1 MRKINKE
8 PRSWDNLI
16 VRRSTSDAALR
27 RDEKKGKKKENK
39 GEPVLA
45 EECDTHLAAVD
56 NVVPVPAAVIHHID
70 VIQVGV
76 GPVHQLLDHVQRH
89 GGGLLDFVIHQP
101 RPVGAVHVAALHFG
115 RAPVVGEEQHPVGS
129 RVQCVSARIPS
140 LSRRCTKVSSFF
152 LSLQFFVF
160 FFFSI
165 TIITRHQSVMSSARN
180 LQHLRDH

>member
-1 MRKINKE
+1 M
-8 PRSWDNLI
+8 
-16 VRRSTSDAALR
+16 
-27 RDEKKGKKKENK
+27 
-39 GEPVLA
+39 LA

-129 RVQCVSARIPS
+129 RVQCVSARIRLCRAAAQS
-140 LSRRCTKVSSFF
+140 LFL
-152 LSLQFFVF
+152 LSLQFVF
-160 FFFSI
+160 FYYNYYEAPASDVI
-165 TIITRHQSVMSSARN
+165 HQKPAAPQRPLTCHARSCSLGGKKN
-180 LQHLRDH
+180 TVVQVSP

>member
-1 MRKINKE
+1 M
-8 PRSWDNLI
+8 
-16 VRRSTSDAALR
+16 
-27 RDEKKGKKKENK
+27 
-39 GEPVLA
+39 LA

-129 RVQCVSARIPS
+129 RVQCVSARIRLCRAAAQS
-140 LSRRCTKVSSFF
+140 LFL
-152 LSLQFFVF
+152 LSLQLFFL
-160 FFFSI
+160 
-165 TIITRHQSVMSSARN
+165 
-180 LQHLRDH
+180 LQLLRGTSQ

>member
-1 MRKINKE
+1 M
-8 PRSWDNLI
+8 
-16 VRRSTSDAALR
+16 
-27 RDEKKGKKKENK
+27 
-39 GEPVLA
+39 
-45 EECDTHLAAVD
+45 D

-129 RVQCVSARIPS
+129 RVQCVSARIRLCRAARTKS
-140 LSRRCTKVSSFF
+140 LSSWPPVV
-152 LSLQFFVF
+152 VF
-160 FFFSI
+160 SM
-165 TIITRHQSVMSSARN
+165 TIITRHRPVMSPTRN
-180 LQHLRDH
+180 LAAPQRPLTCHARSCGLGGKKKHSCLGESVAFLCDSIVSSSKRAAGAAGLAFTAATRLRCAGRPF